1 MDFLYTNFSFLF
13 FFPPTSS
20 SRKYGPFTS
29 GLVSCC
35 RCRCRCC
42 CLVVERES
50 TTTLSADRHFHFH
63 FSHNQQQE
71 IFFNN
76 TGARCEWSFGE
87 LCRIL
92 FYFILFFFFFAGT
105 RKLINALKEGKPEP
119 GSCNSDALALHFDEQ
134 QKAEKREYYYFLDLL

>member
-76 TGARCEWSFGE
+76 TGARCEWS
-87 LCRIL
+87 
-92 FYFILFFFFFAGT
+92 
-105 RKLINALKEGKPEP
+105 KNLKK
-119 GSCNSDALALHFDEQ
+119 FKK
-134 QKAEKREYYYFLDLL
+134 QKRSHPSVPVAEKTFIFSWQCKSGETTCKGSLSLAFTHEEIVYLSLLCFVYLS